1 MIEVERKE
9 RKGWIEKW
17 SRGNTK
23 KMGGDSILEGAKFDR
38 FYNLS
43 FKLCFLVVFEYK
55 YYFNKCY
62 CLVAHTELKTGFTP
76 VLISV

>member
-1 MIEVERKE
+1 MMDREVVQREYKIN
-9 RKGWIEKW
+9 GWRFN
-17 SRGNTK
+17 SG
-23 KMGGDSILEGAKFDR
+23 SVKFDR

-43 FKLCFLVVFEYK
+43 CKLCFLVVFEYK

-62 CLVAHTELKTGFTP
+62 CLVAHTELKTGFAC